1 MELAKLIEKTNGSI
15 VSAIEN
21 LKFCLKKIT

>member
-15 VSAIEN
+15 NSAIVN
-21 LKFCLKKIT
+21 LEFCLKKII